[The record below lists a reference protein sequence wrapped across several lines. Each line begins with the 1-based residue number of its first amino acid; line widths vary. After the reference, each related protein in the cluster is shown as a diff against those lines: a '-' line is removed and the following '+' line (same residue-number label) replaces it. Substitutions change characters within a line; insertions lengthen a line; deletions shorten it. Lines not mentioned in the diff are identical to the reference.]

1 MKDLIPIVL
10 FGSITAIVIFVT
22 FVRYRER
29 MEMIRKG
36 PVNFLETPKK
46 TGSLPLLFG
55 LFSVALGL
63 AFFTAALV
71 QYFDRDVFTV
81 GLFFIFGGGA
91 LIAYW
96 KVTASDREQACDWY
110 EQALSKKSDVPQN
123 NNANA

>member
-1 MKDLIPIVL
+1 MKDLVPIVM
-10 FGSITAIVIFVT
+10 FCSITAIVIFVT

-63 AFFTAALV
+63 AFFTAAIV

-81 GLFFIFGGGA
+81 GVFFIFGGGA
-91 LIAYW
+91 LMAYW
-96 KVTASDREQACDWY
+96 KVTTRDREQACDWY
-110 EQALSKKSDVPQN
+110 EQALSQKIDISPDSNV
-123 NNANA
+123 NA

>member
-1 MKDLIPIVL
+1 MKDLVPIFL
-10 FGSITAIVIFVT
+10 FGAIAAIVIYIT
-22 FVRYRER
+22 FVRYRVR

-55 LFSVALGL
+55 LFCAAVGL
-63 AFFTAALV
+63 AFFAAALV

-91 LIAYW
+91 LLAYW
-96 KVTASDREQACDWY
+96 KVTAGDREQACTWY
-110 EQALSKKSDVPQN
+110 EQILLRKNDEPHKNTA
-123 NNANA
+123 